1 MSTYGAL
8 PSAAASDAGLSSAK
22 GRLIAVVW
30 FVAVAA
36 LDFLDLPRVCEG
48 AVPL

>member
-8 PSAAASDAGLSSAK
+8 PSVAASDAGLFSAM
-22 GRLIAVVW
+22 GLLIAVAW

-36 LDFLDLPRVCEG
+36 LDFLDLPRVCDG